1 MACASAGRGMPIY
14 TDFAT
19 LGRHFAMIA
28 TGFSGDQVCL
38 MTRRCKFINEK
49 GITESSLRMEWV
61 VLCMRRKDKLAATR
75 QQLNELINKQRQQPP
90 AFKSIKY

>member
-38 MTRRCKFINEK
+38 MTRICKFINGK
-49 GITESSLRMEWV
+49 GITESS
-61 VLCMRRKDKLAATR
+61 
-75 QQLNELINKQRQQPP
+75 
-90 AFKSIKY
+90 